1 MSEHISTSSDKAA
14 LDKNPNHES
23 VSHQIREVF
32 KDYNPMSPEELTV
45 LDTLCESAQ
54 DIMLPADFFD
64 RIKDP
69 DNNGSLIALAK
80 EARWRCSSAEVAEF
94 TRHRGGFA
102 DHCYQYGASLAD
114 VMEYT
119 LTLAHCAPETV
130 KYLDAYWSDLFKKS
144 DWPTRETTEEL
155 RGDCRTWFGEHEQE
169 VAALLKRPLIGV
181 FINID
186 EFDELDKYGTR
197 ILVNGTDWVA
207 DILLSDVEESV
218 ESLPF
223 SESCHDKLLE
233 EVRGEIINSMEDTE
247 NRELWCDSLEDG
259 LWGEIS
265 WGEQGGS
272 LLLEHGDWRSYED
285 VISWLNKRRKVLPE
299 DWEGGEDFKQHVMR
313 LEQCGEA
320 VETLDGIANAQL
332 EELGIRL
339 SEPDH
344 RLPKRSWEFPE
355 GSPRQKMAKDYEERF
370 DAVNSPEELR
380 HVVENI
386 DPAYS
391 EYVRERF
398 ADTVRAVIDPQVI
411 IDWLL
416 NEDRYDF
423 WTRINSLWMLRDT
436 LQTLL
441 PEESNDLVQE
451 FGIEQEVEKL
461 RRHNH
466 DVYSQLG
473 EEKYQ
478 RLSNDSLAAEIAC
491 RIIDDMCG
499 DNHELYDAIM
509 ARVAAH
515 TYERIH
521 KEQGVPA
528 RSMLDRFA
536 VFIKHTDKA
545 NFPIDLPDGEAVL
558 RATSPDRLTF
568 DNCMQVYFD

>member
-1 MSEHISTSSDKAA
+1 MSEHVSTSSDKAA

-32 KDYNPMSPEELTV
+32 ERYNPMYLNERAV
-45 LDTLCESAQ
+45 LDTLRESAQ

-64 RIKDP
+64 RINHSYD
-69 DNNGSLIALAK
+69 DGSLIGIGI
-80 EARWRCSSAEVAEF
+80 EVGKTCDSTETLEF
-94 TRHRGGFA
+94 TDNMDGFVK
-102 DHCYQYGASLAD
+102 HCRTGSASLAD

-144 DWPTRETTEEL
+144 DWPTRKITKEL
-155 RGDCRTWFGEHEQE
+155 RGDCRTWFGKHEQK
-169 VAALLKRPLIGV
+169 VAALLHAPLTKIV
-181 FINID
+181 ADAEI
-186 EFDELDKYGTR
+186 LDKYGTN
-197 ILVNGTDWVA
+197 ILVNSTDRMA
-207 DILLSDVEESV
+207 NRLLGDAERSIK
-218 ESLPF
+218 SLPF
-223 SESCHDKLLE
+223 SEACRNDLLKK
-233 EVRGEIINSMEDTE
+233 VKDEILATLNDED
-247 NRELWCDSLEDG
+247 NRNIWFGALEDG
-259 LWGEIS
+259 LRDEIN
-265 WGEQGGS
+265 WGEQGGG
-272 LLLEHGDWRSYED
+272 LLLEYDDGYSYED

-299 DWEGGEDFKQHVMR
+299 DWEGGEDFKQHIMR

-320 VETLDGIANAQL
+320 VETLNGITTAQL
-332 EELGIRL
+332 KELGIRL

-355 GSPRQKMAKDYEERF
+355 GSPRQKMAKYYEERF

-398 ADTVRAVIDPQVI
+398 ADTVRAVSDPQVVT
-411 IDWLL
+411 DWLV
-416 NEDRYDF
+416 NGNQKNF
-423 WTRINSLWMLRDT
+423 QPIINPLWMLRNT

-441 PEESNDLVQE
+441 PEESSELVRK

-461 RRHNH
+461 RRYNH
-466 DVYSQLG
+466 DIYNQLG

-478 RLSNDSLAAEIAC
+478 RLSDNSLAAEIAC

-509 ARVAAH
+509 ARVTAYAYEQIHELQLYAPSLRDNLAAFINH
-515 TYERIH
+515 TN
-521 KEQGVPA
+521 KV
-528 RSMLDRFA
+528 
-536 VFIKHTDKA
+536 K
-545 NFPIDLPDGEAVL
+545 FPIDLPNGEAVL
-558 RATSPDRLTF
+558 RAISDRITF
-568 DNCMQVYFD
+568 DRYMQMQS

>member
-1 MSEHISTSSDKAA
+1 MNEHILANSHEVTSDKNH
-14 LDKNPNHES
+14 DHES

-32 KDYNPMSPEELTV
+32 ERYNPIYLKERAV
-45 LDTLCESAQ
+45 LDTPCESAQ
-54 DIMLPADFFD
+54 GIMLPPDFFD

-102 DHCYQYGASLAD
+102 DYCYEHGASLAD
-114 VMEYT
+114 IMKYT
-119 LTLAHCAPETV
+119 LTLAHCVPETV
-130 KYLDAYWSDLFKKS
+130 KYLDAYWSDLFEKS
-144 DWPTRETTEEL
+144 NWPTRKTTEEL
-155 RGDCRTWFGEHEQE
+155 RGDCHTWFGEHEQE
-169 VAALLKRPLIGV
+169 VATLLHAPLTKIV
-181 FINID
+181 ADAEI
-186 EFDELDKYGTR
+186 LDKYGTN
-197 ILVNGTDWVA
+197 ILVNGTDRMVNRLP
-207 DILLSDVEESV
+207 DDVEGSIR
-218 ESLPF
+218 SLPF
-223 SESCHDKLLE
+223 SEACRNDLLKK
-233 EVRGEIINSMEDTE
+233 VKDEILGTLNDED
-247 NRELWCDSLEDG
+247 NRNIWLGALEDG
-259 LWGEIS
+259 LRDEINWGE
-265 WGEQGGS
+265 EGGG
-272 LLLEHGDWRSYED
+272 LLLKHNGWHSYEY
-285 VISWLNKRRKVLPE
+285 VIQWLNKRRDVLSE
-299 DWEGGEDFKQHVMR
+299 GWEGKERFNQHIAR
-313 LEQCGEA
+313 LKQCGEA
-320 VETLDGIANAQL
+320 VKTLDDIANTQL

-355 GSPRQKMAKDYEERF
+355 GSPRQKMAEDYEERF

-441 PEESNDLVQE
+441 PEESNDLVKE
-451 FGIEQEVEKL
+451 FGIEGEVEKL
-461 RRHNH
+461 RRYNH
-466 DVYSQLG
+466 DIYKQLG
-473 EEKYQ
+473 EEGYQ
-478 RLSNDSLAAEIAC
+478 QLSDDSLAAEIAC

-499 DNHELYDAIM
+499 DDHELYDAIM

-515 TYERIH
+515 TYEQIH
-521 KEQGVPA
+521 KKQGVPA
-528 RSMLDRFA
+528 HSMLDRFA
-536 VFIKHTDKA
+536 VFINHTDKVK
-545 NFPIDLPDGEAVL
+545 FPIDLPDGEAVL
-558 RATSPDRLTF
+558 RAISADELTF
-568 DNCMQVYFD
+568 SRCMQS

>member
-1 MSEHISTSSDKAA
+1 MNEYTLANGHEVTSDK
-14 LDKNPNHES
+14 DHDHES

-32 KDYNPMSPEELTV
+32 KSYNTMSPEEQTA
-45 LDTLCESAQ
+45 LDVLCESAQ
-54 DIMLPADFFD
+54 GIMLPADFFD

-69 DNNGSLIALAK
+69 DNNGSLIALVK

-94 TRHRGGFA
+94 THHRGGFA
-102 DHCYQYGASLAD
+102 DHCYKYGASLAD
-114 VMEYT
+114 IMEYT

-130 KYLDAYWSDLFKKS
+130 KYVDAYWDDLFEKPDS
-144 DWPTRETTEEL
+144 LTREITRGL
-155 RGDCRTWFGEHEQE
+155 RGDCRTWFREHEQE

-259 LWGEIS
+259 LWGEIG
-265 WGEQGGS
+265 WGEQGGG
-272 LLLEHGDWRSYED
+272 LLLKHGDWHSYED

-299 DWEGGEDFKQHVMR
+299 DWEGGEDFKQHIMR

-355 GSPRQKMAKDYEERF
+355 GSLRQEMAKYYEERF

-380 HVVENI
+380 RVVENI

-398 ADTVRAVIDPQVI
+398 ADTVRAVSDPQVI

-416 NEDRYDF
+416 NEDRYDIR
-423 WTRINSLWMLRDT
+423 TRINPLWMLRNT

-441 PEESNDLVQE
+441 PRESDDLVQE
-451 FGIEQEVEKL
+451 FGIKREVEKL
-461 RRHNH
+461 RRYND
-466 DVYSQLG
+466 DVYSQFG
-473 EEKYQ
+473 EEEYQ
-478 RLSNDSLAAEIAC
+478 RLSDDSLAAEIAC

-536 VFIKHTDKA
+536 VFIKHTDRAK
-545 NFPIDLPDGEAVL
+545 FPIDLPDGEAVL
-558 RATSPDRLTF
+558 RAISSDELTF
-568 DNCMQVYFD
+568 SRCMQI

>member
-1 MSEHISTSSDKAA
+1 MNEYTLANGHEVTSDK
-14 LDKNPNHES
+14 DHDHES

-32 KDYNPMSPEELTV
+32 KSYNTMSPEEQTA
-45 LDTLCESAQ
+45 LDVLCESAQ
-54 DIMLPADFFD
+54 GIMLPPDFFD
-64 RIKDP
+64 RINHAYD
-69 DNNGSLIALAK
+69 DGSLIGIKIETGKACRSTETL
-80 EARWRCSSAEVAEF
+80 EF
-94 TRHRGGFA
+94 TDNMDGFVK
-102 DHCYQYGASLAD
+102 HCRTGSASLAD

-130 KYLDAYWSDLFKKS
+130 KYLDAYWDDLFEKS
-144 DWPTRETTEEL
+144 NWPTRKTTEEL
-155 RGDCRTWFGEHEQE
+155 RGDCRTWFGEHEQK
-169 VAALLKRPLIGV
+169 VAALLHGPLTKIV
-181 FINID
+181 TSTEI
-186 EFDELDKYGTR
+186 LDKYSAYT
-197 ILVNGTDWVA
+197 LVNGADDGA
-207 DILLSDVEESV
+207 DILLYDVERSIR
-218 ESLPF
+218 SLPF
-223 SESCHDKLLE
+223 SEACRNDLLKK
-233 EVRGEIINSMEDTE
+233 VKDEILATLNDED
-247 NRELWCDSLEDG
+247 NRNIWLGALEDG
-259 LWGEIS
+259 LRDEINWGE
-265 WGEQGGS
+265 EGGG
-272 LLLEHGDWRSYED
+272 LLLKHSGWHSYEY
-285 VISWLNKRRKVLPE
+285 VIQWLNKRRDVLSE
-299 DWEGGEDFKQHVMR
+299 GWEGKERFNQHIAR
-313 LEQCGEA
+313 LKQCGKA
-320 VETLDGIANAQL
+320 VETLDDIANAQL

-355 GSPRQKMAKDYEERF
+355 GSPRQKMAEDYEERF

-391 EYVRERF
+391 GYVRERF
-398 ADTVRAVIDPQVI
+398 ADTVRAVSDPQVI

-473 EEKYQ
+473 EEEYQ
-478 RLSNDSLAAEIAC
+478 RLSDDSLAAEIAC

-536 VFIKHTDKA
+536 VFIKHIDKA
-545 NFPIDLPDGEAVL
+545 NFPIDLPGGEAVL
-558 RATSPDRLTF
+558 RAISPDELTF
-568 DNCMQVYFD
+568 SRCMQI

>member
-1 MSEHISTSSDKAA
+1 MNEHILANSHEVTSDKNH
-14 LDKNPNHES
+14 DHES

-32 KDYNPMSPEELTV
+32 ERYNPMYLKERAV

-64 RIKDP
+64 RINHSYD
-69 DNNGSLIALAK
+69 DGSLIGIKIETGKACRSTETL
-80 EARWRCSSAEVAEF
+80 EF
-94 TRHRGGFA
+94 TDNMDGFVK
-102 DHCYQYGASLAD
+102 HCRTGSASLAD

-144 DWPTRETTEEL
+144 DWPTREITKEL
-155 RGDCRTWFGEHEQE
+155 RGDCRTWFGKHEQE
-169 VAALLKRPLIGV
+169 VAALLHAPLTKIV
-181 FINID
+181 ADAEI
-186 EFDELDKYGTR
+186 LDKYGTN
-197 ILVNGTDWVA
+197 ILVNGTDRMVNR
-207 DILLSDVEESV
+207 LLGDAERNIK
-218 ESLPF
+218 SLPF
-223 SESCHDKLLE
+223 SEACRNDLLKK
-233 EVRGEIINSMEDTE
+233 VKDEILATLNDE
-247 NRELWCDSLEDG
+247 NNRNIWLGALEDG
-259 LWGEIS
+259 LRDEIN
-265 WGEQGGS
+265 WGEQGGG
-272 LLLEHGDWRSYED
+272 LLLEYDDGYSYED
-285 VISWLNKRRKVLPE
+285 VISWLKKRRKVLPE
-299 DWEGGEDFKQHVMR
+299 DWEGGEDFKQHIMR

-398 ADTVRAVIDPQVI
+398 ADTVRAVSDPQVVT
-411 IDWLL
+411 DWLV
-416 NEDRYDF
+416 NGNQENF
-423 WTRINSLWMLRDT
+423 QPIINPLWMLRNT

-441 PEESNDLVQE
+441 PEESSELVRK

-461 RRHNH
+461 RRHND

-473 EEKYQ
+473 EKEYQ
-478 RLSNDSLAAEIAC
+478 QLSDASLAAEIAC

-499 DNHELYDAIM
+499 DDHELYDAIM
-509 ARVAAH
+509 ARVTAYA
-515 TYERIH
+515 YKQIH
-521 KEQGVPA
+521 ELQLYAPSL
-528 RSMLDRFA
+528 RDNLA
-536 VFIKHTDKA
+536 VFIDHTNKVKL
-545 NFPIDLPDGEAVL
+545 PIDLPNGEAVL
-558 RATSPDRLTF
+558 RAIYPDKDYL
-568 DNCMQVYFD
+568 

>member
-1 MSEHISTSSDKAA
+1 MSEHVSTSSDKAA

-32 KDYNPMSPEELTV
+32 ERYNPMYLNERAV
-45 LDTLCESAQ
+45 LDTLRESAQ

-64 RIKDP
+64 RINHSYD
-69 DNNGSLIALAK
+69 DGSLIGIGI
-80 EARWRCSSAEVAEF
+80 EVGKTCDSTETLEF
-94 TRHRGGFA
+94 TDNMDGFVK
-102 DHCYQYGASLAD
+102 HCRTGSASLAD

-144 DWPTRETTEEL
+144 DWPTRKITKEL
-155 RGDCRTWFGEHEQE
+155 RGDCRTWFGKHEQK
-169 VAALLKRPLIGV
+169 VAALLHAPLTKIV
-181 FINID
+181 ADAEI
-186 EFDELDKYGTR
+186 LDKYGTN
-197 ILVNGTDWVA
+197 ILVNSTDRMA
-207 DILLSDVEESV
+207 NRLLGDAERSIK
-218 ESLPF
+218 SLPF
-223 SESCHDKLLE
+223 SEACRNDLLKK
-233 EVRGEIINSMEDTE
+233 VKDEILATLNDED
-247 NRELWCDSLEDG
+247 NRNIWFGALEDG
-259 LWGEIS
+259 LRDEIN
-265 WGEQGGS
+265 WGEQGGG
-272 LLLEHGDWRSYED
+272 LLLEYDDGYSYED

-299 DWEGGEDFKQHVMR
+299 DWEGGEDFKQHIMR

-320 VETLDGIANAQL
+320 VETLNGITTAQL
-332 EELGIRL
+332 KELGIRL

-355 GSPRQKMAKDYEERF
+355 GSPRQKMAEDYEERF

-398 ADTVRAVIDPQVI
+398 ADTVRAVSDPQVVT
-411 IDWLL
+411 DWLV
-416 NEDRYDF
+416 NGNQKNF
-423 WTRINSLWMLRDT
+423 QPIINPLWMLRNT

-441 PEESNDLVQE
+441 PEESSELVRK

-461 RRHNH
+461 RRYNH
-466 DVYSQLG
+466 DIYNQLG

-478 RLSNDSLAAEIAC
+478 RLSDNSLAAEIAC

-509 ARVAAH
+509 ARVTAYAYEQIHELQLYAPSLRDNLAAFINH
-515 TYERIH
+515 TN
-521 KEQGVPA
+521 KV
-528 RSMLDRFA
+528 
-536 VFIKHTDKA
+536 K
-545 NFPIDLPDGEAVL
+545 FPIDLPNGEAVL
-558 RATSPDRLTF
+558 RAISDRITF
-568 DNCMQVYFD
+568 DRYMQMQS